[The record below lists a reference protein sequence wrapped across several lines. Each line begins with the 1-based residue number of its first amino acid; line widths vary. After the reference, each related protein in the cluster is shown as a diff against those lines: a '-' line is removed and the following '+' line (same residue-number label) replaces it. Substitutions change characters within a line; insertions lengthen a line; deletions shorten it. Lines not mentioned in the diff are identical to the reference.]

1 MAVGFTENEKL
12 LIDDKLKKAAEQCLK
27 TYGVRKTTVEQ
38 LTKIAGISKG
48 AFYNFYESKELLF
61 FRVLENF
68 QRTIGEELISI
79 FNEKHQSKKQGFIE
93 GIFNMFIKVKDSFLV
108 TLMENQDLEYLMR
121 KLPQEVIS
129 NHHSF
134 DDKLA
139 ENIFKVLGVE
149 ASEKVEIAS
158 AALRAIFLTMLHEK
172 EIGVHYEKA
181 LKVLIVGVANEIFGE
196 GN

>member
-1 MAVGFTENEKL
+1 MAVAFTENEKL
-12 LIDDKLKKAAEQCLK
+12 IIDDKLKKAAEQCLK
-27 TYGVRKTTVEQ
+27 NFGVKKTTVEQ
-38 LTKIAGISKG
+38 LTKIVGISKG
-48 AFYNFYESKELLF
+48 AFYLFYESKELLF
-61 FRVLENF
+61 FRVLEDF

-79 FNEKHQSKKQGFIE
+79 LSEKHKSKKQGFIE
-93 GIFNMFIKVKDSFLV
+93 GIFNMFLEVKDSFFV

-139 ENIFKVLGVE
+139 ENIFKVLGIE
-149 ASEKVEIAS
+149 ISEKVEIAS

-181 LKVLIVGVANEIFGE
+181 LKVLIVGVANDIFGE